1 MKNNN
6 LIKSLI
12 LITTVL
18 IGTVQAY
25 GYAEVEQSVTTD
37 VQPSVAISKIT
48 SRETGSINPATGVN
62 TGLSASFNLQTNG
75 SDEDYDFIVTSSILS
90 MDGGEVSAYGQ
101 NGCLLF
107 GNTTSLPTVTAI
119 ENARTGG
126 SDNRNVIA
134 YPLTMGITSPMSVDF
149 TSSAQYGECWV
160 VKVNNTME
168 GTLTQTVGQN
178 PFGNT
183 YSVGQDEAGA
193 YRATV
198 TFTAVSK

>member
-37 VQPSVAISKIT
+37 VQPSVAISKI
-48 SRETGSINPATGVN
+48 SSNESGSINPATGTN
-62 TGLSASFNLQTNG
+62 TGLSASFQIQTNG
-75 SDEDYDFIVTSSILS
+75 TDDDYDFIVTSSILTLEN
-90 MDGGEVSAYGQ
+90 GTVSAYGQ

-107 GNTTSLPTVTAI
+107 GNITNPPTITAI
-119 ENARTGG
+119 ENARLGG
-126 SDNRNVIA
+126 NDNRNVIA
-134 YPLTMGITSPMSVDF
+134 YPVTMGITSPMSVDF
-149 TSSAQYGECWV
+149 QNNATYGDCWV
-160 VKVNNTME
+160 VKVNTGAE

-183 YSVGQDEAGA
+183 YSVGQDEAGS
-193 YRATV
+193 YQATV

>member
-1 MKNNN
+1 
-6 LIKSLI
+6 
-12 LITTVL
+12 
-18 IGTVQAY
+18 
-25 GYAEVEQSVTTD
+25 
-37 VQPSVAISKIT
+37 
-48 SRETGSINPATGVN
+48 
-62 TGLSASFNLQTNG
+62 
-75 SDEDYDFIVTSSILS
+75 
-90 MDGGEVSAYGQ
+90 
-101 NGCLLF
+101 
-107 GNTTSLPTVTAI
+107 
-119 ENARTGG
+119 
-126 SDNRNVIA
+126 
-134 YPLTMGITSPMSVDF
+134 MSVDF

>member
-119 ENARTGG
+119 ENARIGG
-126 SDNRNVIA
+126 NENRNVIA
-134 YPLTMGITSPMSVDF
+134 YPLTMGITNPMSVGF
-149 TSSAQYGECWV
+149 TNSTQYGDCWA
-160 VKVNNTME
+160 VKVNNGTE
-168 GTLTQTVGQN
+168 GTLTQTVGQT
-178 PFGNT
+178 PVVNT